1 MQLKVPLWDLEA
13 VLNTIW
19 MFGFVG
25 HVILNLGKVPVDC
38 SIVGVFLQSRR
49 LRRLRRRPFHISAAL
64 SSSERHERARICL
77 SAAAAGEF
85 HVKIGVAPA

>member
-19 MFGFVG
+19 MFGFLG
-25 HVILNLGKVPVDC
+25 HVILNLGSALVDC
-38 SIVGVFLQSRR
+38 SIVGVFLQS
-49 LRRLRRRPFHISAAL
+49 RRLRRRPFHISAAL